1 VKMMS
6 AAETELKLDE
16 PQERALAA
24 WEIVS
29 IISSTILAEW
39 AVLALAGFNK
49 IFLAVPIGLAFA
61 LMIFSHRV
69 RRETLADLGWRFD
82 NFWPALK
89 LLLLPMI
96 GGTILL
102 ALAGWLWFGAS
113 WRIGERRAGWEVF
126 GLPVWGFLWGLLQQ
140 YVLQGFINRRA
151 QMIWGKG
158 WRGILLVALIF
169 ALMHLPNPWLTALTF
184 LGGLLWA
191 TVYQRTPNL
200 FALALSHA
208 LMTWTLV
215 STIPP
220 TALHGLRVGYKF
232 FG

>member
-1 VKMMS
+1 MMS
-6 AAETELKLDE
+6 AAETSLKLDA
-16 PQERALAA
+16 PPERALAA

-69 RRETLADLGWRFD
+69 RGETLADIGWRCD
-82 NFWPALK
+82 NFWPACK

-96 GGTILL
+96 AGTILL
-102 ALAGWLWFGAS
+102 ALSGWLLFGTNM
-113 WRIGERRAGWEVF
+113 RVGERRAGWEVF

-140 YVLQGFINRRA
+140 YALQGFINRRA
-151 QMIWGKG
+151 QMVWG
-158 WRGILLVALIF
+158 RGFRSILLVALVF
-169 ALMHLPNPWLTALTF
+169 ALMHLPNPYLTTATF

-191 TVYQRTPNL
+191 AIYQRAPNL

-208 LMTWTLV
+208 LMTWALV
-215 STIPP
+215 STLPP
-220 TALHGLRVGYKF
+220 AALHGLRVGYKF